1 MSGLGVAIYIDEM
14 VYSRFAA
21 ALRAQGYDA
30 IGCVETTPINRWLS
44 DHDQLV
50 YAAANGRAVLTE
62 NVGDFSLLDT
72 HWKMSG
78 KVHAGIIVYAGIAS
92 FGELLRR
99 VVIHLDTIARE
110 TQYDTLLWL
119 G

>member
-44 DHDQLV
+44 DH
-50 YAAANGRAVLTE
+50 
-62 NVGDFSLLDT
+62 
-72 HWKMSG
+72 
-78 KVHAGIIVYAGIAS
+78 
-92 FGELLRR
+92 R